1 MGSRA
6 RACALSVI
14 VGLVPV
20 GSAMADTGP
29 SLAVDAAAARHP
41 ISPYIYGWNFVPADV
56 GQQIGVTV
64 DRRGGNSADT
74 LNWQTGVENHSNDFF
89 FENIPWCWTKDPCNA
104 GLDPSHAYTDQI
116 NADRDAHSQ
125 TLIDLPMLGY
135 VPKKD
140 DAGFDQPLPCS
151 FTNPPFLNQDAYD
164 TPYDPTCGNGQH
176 NDAWVTTAAQLQ
188 NAIADPPDRE
198 GAWIDDLKQRY
209 GDAASGGVGF
219 YELGNEPGLWN
230 STHHDWHPNPTSYDE
245 LRDKSLALAQQV
257 KVHDAGAQIVGFSE
271 WGWPNFFCSALD
283 DTNNGCQA
291 SDVDRANHGGTP
303 IAEWFLQQFKAYA
316 DAHGGQRLLDYI
328 DVHYYRQDDHSSGIA
343 ATRSLWDPSYKDQSW
358 IDDTIRMIPR
368 MRDWVANNYPGTK
381 TAFTEYDLA
390 LDDGDTN
397 THIDLDNLIQ
407 ADVLGIF
414 GREGLD
420 LATLWPETTD
430 LGHYQ
435 DAFRLFRNY
444 DGGHSKF
451 GDTAVASQSADQSK
465 LSVYAAQRANDSA
478 LTILAINK
486 TGSDL
491 TSSVA
496 LAGFAPGAAAQAY
509 QWTGTASGIRRLP
522 DQAVDASGFRAT
534 FPAHSLTIFAVPLAG
549 VPLQPGA
556 PGFTP
561 PPPGSAVTPPRCV
574 VPKLIGL
581 TLKKAK
587 AKLKKAHCRLGKV
600 TKRKSRKHKG
610 HVIAQKP
617 KPKTKRAAGS
627 KVRVVLSRGR

>member
-1 MGSRA
+1 MLLA
-6 RACALSVI
+6 
-14 VGLVPV
+14 P
-20 GSAMADTGP
+20 SAIAFADTGP
-29 SLAVDAAAARHP
+29 ALTVDASAARHP
-41 ISPYIYGWNFVPADV
+41 ISPYIYGWNFAPAPLAAHIDLP
-56 GQQIGVTV
+56 V
-64 DRRGGNSADT
+64 DRRGGNAADT
-74 LNWQTGVENHSNDFF
+74 LNWQNGVENHSNDFF
-89 FENIPWCWTKDPCNA
+89 FENIPWCWTRDPCDA
-104 GLDPSHAYTDQI
+104 GVSPSHSYTDQI
-116 NADRDAHSQ
+116 DADRVIHAQS
-125 TLIDLPMLGY
+125 LIDVPMLGY
-135 VPKKD
+135 VPK
-140 DAGFDQPLPCS
+140 DAAFSQPLPCS
-151 FTNPPFLNQDAYD
+151 FTKADFATQDRFD
-164 TPYDPTCGNGQH
+164 EPYDPGCGNGQ
-176 NDAWVTTAAQLQ
+176 NGNNWVTNAPQLANATADSPAAEAL
-188 NAIADPPDRE
+188 
-198 GAWIDDLKQRY
+198 WVDDLKARY
-209 GDAASGGVGF
+209 NPAANGGVGF

-343 ATRSLWDPSYKDQSW
+343 ATRSLWDPSYKDPSW

-390 LDDGDTN
+390 VDDGDTN

-451 GDTAVASQSADQSK
+451 GETAVASESAEQAK
-465 LSVYAAQRANDSA
+465 LSLYAAQRSSDSA
-478 LTILAINK
+478 LTIVAINK
-486 TGSDL
+486 TADDL

-496 LAGFAPGAAAQAY
+496 LTGFAPGGPAQVW
-509 QWTGTASGIRRLP
+509 QW
-522 DQAVDASGFRAT
+522 
-534 FPAHSLTIFAVPLAG
+534 
-549 VPLQPGA
+549 
-556 PGFTP
+556 
-561 PPPGSAVTPPRCV
+561 
-574 VPKLIGL
+574 
-581 TLKKAK
+581 
-587 AKLKKAHCRLGKV
+587 
-600 TKRKSRKHKG
+600 
-610 HVIAQKP
+610 
-617 KPKTKRAAGS
+617 
-627 KVRVVLSRGR
+627 